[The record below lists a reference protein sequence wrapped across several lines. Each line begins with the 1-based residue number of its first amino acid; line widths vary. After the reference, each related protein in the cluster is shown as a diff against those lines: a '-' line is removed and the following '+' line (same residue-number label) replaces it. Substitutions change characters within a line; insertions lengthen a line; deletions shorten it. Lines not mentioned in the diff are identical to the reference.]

1 MKKHTG
7 SYKGII
13 LHHTATPQTFTV
25 ADVRQ
30 IHLNKGFGDVGYHFL
45 FQLGSDGHYHLKNG
59 RSVLYQ
65 GGHTDVKG
73 KNYNN
78 THIGVSIIGNFEKD
92 YLTEVQYQDL
102 LSGLCHL
109 LKKFNLFQLL
119 GHKEVKATACPGKH
133 IDLNKLRSDLSKK
146 LGFSVKK

>member
-13 LHHTATPQTFTV
+13 LHHTATKQTLSV
-25 ADVRQ
+25 DDIRR
-30 IHLNKGFGDVGYHFL
+30 IHLNKGWGDVGYHFL
-45 FQLGSDGHYHLKNG
+45 FQLGSDGHYYLKNG

-65 GGHTDVKG
+65 GAHCDVG
-73 KNYNN
+73 VYNN

-92 YLTEVQYQDL
+92 YLTDLQYQDL

-119 GHKEVKATACPGKH
+119 GHREVKSTACPGAH
-133 IDLNKLRSDLSKK
+133 IDLGKLRSDLSKK
-146 LGFSVKK
+146 LGYSIKK